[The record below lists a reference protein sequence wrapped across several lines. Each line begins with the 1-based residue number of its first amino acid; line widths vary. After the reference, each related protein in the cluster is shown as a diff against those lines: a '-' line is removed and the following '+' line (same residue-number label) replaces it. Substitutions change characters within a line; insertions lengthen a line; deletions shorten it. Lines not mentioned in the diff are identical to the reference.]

1 MSGISIVLFRIKA
14 CLRYS
19 SFAISKLDPRW
30 SNPVIMKKMRATFF
44 MFVSVCSMLELIIA
58 QWLLFVTSFCR
69 LWGDFKLEF
78 MLSEE
83 EMRHVAKLARV
94 ELTDAEIKK
103 FSGQLSGVLGY
114 MDILKEVD
122 TKGVEETS
130 QVTGLKSVLGKDR
143 VMLGRCKREELL
155 ECSELPVDSD
165 RIRVLPAIK

>member
-1 MSGISIVLFRIKA
+1 
-14 CLRYS
+14 
-19 SFAISKLDPRW
+19 
-30 SNPVIMKKMRATFF
+30 
-44 MFVSVCSMLELIIA
+44 MFVSVCSMLGLIIA

-78 MLSEE
+78 MLSED

-103 FSGQLSGVLGY
+103 FSSQLSGVLGY

-122 TKGVEETS
+122 TEGVEETS
-130 QVTGLKSVLGKDR
+130 QVTGLKSVLGKDS
-143 VMLGRCKREELL
+143 VASARCKREELL
-155 ECSELPVDSD
+155 KCTELPVDSD